1 MDIQKVEK
9 RLKKPEVLN
18 LFEGSKSKIKKLV
31 LIDEIALVEELQ
43 NIQTKEKAFRILIKE
58 YKERL
63 YWHIRKIVISH
74 DDADDVLQNTFIKIF
89 KGIDNFKQDSKLYS
103 WMYRIA
109 TNESITF
116 INKRARERNIDIT
129 EMKQELVSNLQSDR
143 WFSGNDIELILQEAV
158 ATLPE
163 KQQLVFN
170 MKYFDHMK
178 YQEISDILDTSV
190 GGLKASY
197 FHAVKKIELFIKK
210 NSLNLK
216 TKIKS

>member
-1 MDIQKVEK
+1 M
-9 RLKKPEVLN
+9 
-18 LFEGSKSKIKKLV
+18 
-31 LIDEIALVEELQ
+31 IDEITLVEQLQ
-43 NIQTKEKAFRILIKE
+43 DVRTKEQAFRELIKQ

-74 DDADDVLQNTFIKIF
+74 DDADDVLQNTFIKVF

-116 INKRARERNIDIT
+116 INKRAKERNTDIT
-129 EMKQELVSNLQSDR
+129 EIKQDLVTSLSSDD
-143 WFSGNDIELILQEAV
+143 WFTGDEIQLILQKAV

-170 MKYFDHMK
+170 MKYFDNMK
-178 YQEISDILDTSV
+178 YDEISMILETSV

-197 FHAVKKIELFIKK
+197 FHAVKKIEKY
-210 NSLNLK
+210 
-216 TKIKS
+216 IKSRTN